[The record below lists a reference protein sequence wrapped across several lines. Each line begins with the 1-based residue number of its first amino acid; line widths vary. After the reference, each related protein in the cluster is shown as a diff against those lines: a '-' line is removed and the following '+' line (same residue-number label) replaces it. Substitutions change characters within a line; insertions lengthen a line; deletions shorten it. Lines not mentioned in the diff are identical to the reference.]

1 MALRDRP
8 RHPQDEYDEYL
19 EEGEYAYD
27 RPRIRDREA
36 SDRRRS
42 YDDDGHSL
50 ASSHR
55 SHRSRR
61 TSHQPRAASPA
72 RSALS
77 ALTEDN
83 LKALTVVSK
92 KPTPSAAG
100 QGYRAPYAETAHQD
114 MQVSRPGLVHAA
126 TMPVQSGNQSLVP
139 GQLTKSNSDMVVP
152 KRKKEI
158 DMDLAYGSLPPDLAH
173 RHDLDPVDEKSADAG
188 PVDEPNAT
196 PEEAQALT
204 LIEKIESFLDEAHC
218 VHHSA
223 TNMISQ
229 LQQTPETAATVALT
243 LAELSSLLGKMS
255 PGFLGVLKGG
265 SPAIFALLA
274 SPQFMIAAGV
284 AVGVTVVMFG
294 GWKIVKKIQ
303 NAATRQLEAPMTAAA
318 GGALPPNAAANTG
331 GGEASTNYEEAI
343 VIDEELE
350 EELSTIDT
358 WRRGISV
365 YEGDTDI
372 ESADIELMSQQ
383 ADRVLRERASMRFD
397 LDDREV
403 EPDDSISSV
412 GIAKS
417 SSGRS
422 HHGSRG
428 HRSHRRHH
436 DDEEPEIPERRGSRL
451 KESHRAES
459 EVSYRSDR
467 SHRSERSHRS
477 HRERERDRDDRGD
490 RERDRDSRSEHG
502 SSVSRSSRHSRRA
515 IEDGRA
521 EDESVV
527 GDGVVK
533 KKKNNMLKTLFKKM
547 KEKERDGQSVVG
559 GRSVVSVSKEKMGSS
574 RSSRAMSVMV

>member
-1 MALRDRP
+1 
-8 RHPQDEYDEYL
+8 
-19 EEGEYAYD
+19 
-27 RPRIRDREA
+27 
-36 SDRRRS
+36 
-42 YDDDGHSL
+42 
-50 ASSHR
+50 
-55 SHRSRR
+55 
-61 TSHQPRAASPA
+61 
-72 RSALS
+72 
-77 ALTEDN
+77 
-83 LKALTVVSK
+83 
-92 KPTPSAAG
+92 
-100 QGYRAPYAETAHQD
+100 
-114 MQVSRPGLVHAA
+114 
-126 TMPVQSGNQSLVP
+126 
-139 GQLTKSNSDMVVP
+139 
-152 KRKKEI
+152 
-158 DMDLAYGSLPPDLAH
+158 
-173 RHDLDPVDEKSADAG
+173 LDPVDEKSADAG